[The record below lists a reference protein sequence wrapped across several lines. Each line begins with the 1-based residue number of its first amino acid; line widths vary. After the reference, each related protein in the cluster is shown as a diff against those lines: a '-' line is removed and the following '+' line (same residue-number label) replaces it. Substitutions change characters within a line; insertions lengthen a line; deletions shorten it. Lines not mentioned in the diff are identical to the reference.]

1 MKSAVATVPAP
12 AGRRASRSAV
22 AAGSASRR
30 KPAVRRKKLPPEES
44 LAHIPK
50 LLRAIWHPDFMRFGR
65 PDDYGERRENQE

>member
-12 AGRRASRSAV
+12 AEHRASRS

-44 LAHIPK
+44 LADVPK
-50 LLRAIWHPDFMRFGR
+50 MFRAIWHPDFMRFGR
-65 PDDYGERRENQE
+65 PEDYGELREKRK